1 LSSVAGA
8 VGLLVCESVGEW
20 VEGGDWMKS
29 DQAVAVAP
37 PGISTSDKS
46 PLGGKKP
53 LHIPRWVRVTASI
66 LILGLTIWFVVIPQ
80 FRDAKGALTSLAGV
94 AWPLVI
100 AALGLELASLA
111 SYSELTKIVLDR
123 NHPGYFTLLRI
134 DLTDVGV
141 NHVVPGGG
149 VTSGALR
156 LRLFSRVGIPAAAGF
171 TTATIQILG
180 SNLVLGGLFG
190 IGVALSVASFSE
202 NLLYA
207 VAAGAVLALL
217 VGAGVAAWV
226 LVRHTDFAVRVV
238 RAAVRHLP
246 FITEVGA
253 EAFIRAMALQTRT
266 IGEDRRRVVHAVIFA
281 VANWLFDAGSLWVL
295 FAAFGHILGIGAI
308 LTVYGLGTI
317 LAQLPLTPG
326 GIGIVEGVM
335 VPAFVAFGAPASI
348 AVLGVIGWRLLE
360 YWMPLPLSLV
370 AYTSLRLGPL
380 RPLKRNRV
388 KR

>member
-1 LSSVAGA
+1 
-8 VGLLVCESVGEW
+8 
-20 VEGGDWMKS
+20 
-29 DQAVAVAP
+29 
-37 PGISTSDKS
+37 
-46 PLGGKKP
+46 LGG
-53 LHIPRWVRVTASI
+53 I
-66 LILGLTIWFVVIPQ
+66 
-80 FRDAKGALTSLAGV
+80 
-94 AWPLVI
+94 
-100 AALGLELASLA
+100 
-111 SYSELTKIVLDR
+111 
-123 NHPGYFTLLRI
+123 
-134 DLTDVGV
+134 
-141 NHVVPGGG
+141 
-149 VTSGALR
+149 
-156 LRLFSRVGIPAAAGF
+156 
-171 TTATIQILG
+171 
-180 SNLVLGGLFG
+180 FG
-190 IGVALSVASFSE
+190 IGVALSVASFSGS
-202 NLLYA
+202 LLYA

-226 LVRHTDFAVRVV
+226 LVRHTEFAVRIV
-238 RAAVRHLP
+238 RRAVRHLP

-281 VANWLFDAGSLWVL
+281 VANWLLDAASLWVL

-360 YWMPLPLSLV
+360 YWMPIPLSLV

-380 RPLKRNRV
+380 RTRKRKPLTTG
-388 KR
+388 